1 MANRSKKYQEGM
13 QRASEELA
21 RVAGSIPSVTPK
33 TKVTPVPLD
42 TSSDVPAKRKS
53 SFRPTK
59 RQKEMMRAGF
69 DRFSEDLAISRQSF
83 EISIPQDVLNS
94 RVDYQAANTINP
106 SRPRAKVV
114 AYNSETKV
122 LIIIF
127 RDGTWWQ
134 YNDVPSTMWIGLQNA
149 PSTGKYLRATGLDGW
164 PNMGPADMNALP
176 ESVKVQLNFTAMSA
190 GRLQQD
196 EPNTPNERPTKEQ

>member
-1 MANRSKKYQEGM
+1 MAYRSKKYQEGM
-13 QRASEELA
+13 DRASEELA
-21 RVAGSIPSVTPK
+21 RVAGNTDSPK
-33 TKVTPVPLD
+33 PKVKVTPVPLD
-42 TSSDVPAKRKS
+42 TSSNVPSKRNS
-53 SFRPTK
+53 SFRQTK
-59 RQKEMMRAGF
+59 RQKEMIKAGF

-83 EISIPQDVLNS
+83 DIKIPQDVLNS
-94 RVDYQAANTINP
+94 RVDYQAANTSNP

-134 YNDVPSTMWIGLQNA
+134 YNDVPSTLWLGLQNA

-164 PNMGPADMNALP
+164 PNMGPADLNELP
-176 ESVKVQLNFTAMSA
+176 ESVKVQLNYTAMTA

-196 EPNTPNERPTKEQ
+196 EPNTPNERPTPE